1 MPKPVET
8 CSTVSPLLDVQDL
21 RIRFAAQDNRAVDG
35 VNFLIQKGQTV
46 AIAGRSG
53 SGKSVTAMA
62 LTRLLP
68 QPPAIYE
75 SGRVMFEGRDL
86 FAMDERQLRAI
97 RGARVAYVFQE
108 PASALNPVVRIG
120 PQVEEAVRV
129 HQPDADPK
137 SRTLEMLRMVGLSDA
152 EHMALAYP
160 HNLSGG
166 MQQRVVMAM
175 ALACRPSLL
184 IADEPTTALDV
195 TVQAQILDL
204 LVHLQERLHMAILLI
219 THNLAIA
226 GSIADEIH
234 IMLNGRFVESGP
246 PSTVLLNPKHDYTRM
261 LIEAIPEP
269 CFHAGPLT
277 TDGGR
282 K

>member
-1 MPKPVET
+1 MPKPVDT
-8 CSTVSPLLDVQDL
+8 CPAASPLLDVQDL

-35 VNFLIQKGQTV
+35 VNFLIQKGRTV

-68 QPPAIYE
+68 KPPAIYE
-75 SGRVMFEGRDL
+75 SGRVVFEGRDL

-97 RGARVAYVFQE
+97 RGAHIAYVFQE
-108 PASALNPVVRIG
+108 PASALNPVVRVG

-129 HQPDADPK
+129 HNPKEDPK
-137 SRTLEMLRMVGLSDA
+137 SRALEMLRMVGLSDP

-160 HNLSGG
+160 HHLSGG

-204 LVHLQERLHMAILLI
+204 LVSLQERLHMAILLI

-234 IMLNGRFVESGP
+234 IMLDGRFVESGP
-246 PSTVLLNPKHDYTRM
+246 PSTVLLSPKHPYTRM

-269 CFHAGPLT
+269 SFHAGAGT
-277 TDGGR
+277 TDGER
-282 K
+282 L